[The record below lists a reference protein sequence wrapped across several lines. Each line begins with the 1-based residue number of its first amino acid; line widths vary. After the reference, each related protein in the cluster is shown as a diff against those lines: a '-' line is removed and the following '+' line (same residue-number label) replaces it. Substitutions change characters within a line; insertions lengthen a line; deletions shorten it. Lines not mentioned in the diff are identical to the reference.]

1 MKIALLKIIEYNKGG
16 NSLNASVNKRLKS
29 LEKKTSSAN
38 NYRDIINLIKA
49 GAFYD
54 EISELEQ
61 IRYCEYQGFE
71 KNVIEQVYKSVFEEN
86 AEPLHFNLELRPK
99 PLSEEELKKRIDE
112 VEKIVKECEKNA
124 EI

>member
-1 MKIALLKIIEYNKGG
+1 M
-16 NSLNASVNKRLKS
+16 NASVNKRLKS
-29 LEKKTSSAN
+29 LEQKTKNTN

-54 EISELEQ
+54 EISEFEQ
-61 IRYCEYQGFE
+61 IRYCEYLGFE

-86 AEPLHFNLELRPK
+86 AEPLHIKLELKPK
-99 PLSEEELKKRIDE
+99 PPTEEEFKKIIAE
-112 VEKIVKECEKNA
+112 VERIVKECEKNA

>member
-1 MKIALLKIIEYNKGG
+1 M
-16 NSLNASVNKRLKS
+16 NASVNKRLKS
-29 LEKKTSSAN
+29 LEKKTSNAN
-38 NYRDIINLIKA
+38 NYRDIINLIEA

-99 PLSEEELKKRIDE
+99 PPTEEELKKRIDE